1 MAEVPAIKALSSV
14 EPGSRMLY
22 SRLIGALF
30 PLGFV
35 VYGVGNG
42 VVNSVTGGSDFL
54 STISAHQ
61 NTLVLGAFLM
71 VLNTVV
77 DVGKGVLFFPILE
90 KHSKRIALAYLAA
103 MIVEVVLLD
112 VGVLALLMI
121 VPLSSQHGV
130 GAGVAQALGSLAVK
144 WNPMAFWVAEG
155 VLAGGGIFLC
165 LLLFRSQLIPRWLG
179 GWGVIGYA
187 IFLAG
192 AIAEIL
198 GIHIGPI
205 LLIPG
210 GLFELA
216 LGFWLLIKGFEPEAY
231 RGQPVMES
239 PA

>member
-1 MAEVPAIKALSSV
+1 MTEVPAVEVSSSA
-14 EPGSRMLY
+14 EPGSRMTD

-42 VVNSVTGGSDFL
+42 LVNSVTGGSDFL
-54 STISAHQ
+54 STTSAHQ
-61 NTLVLGAFLM
+61 TTLVLGAFLM
-71 VLNTVV
+71 LLNTVV

-90 KHSKRIALAYLAA
+90 KHGRRTALAYLAA
-103 MIVEVVLLD
+103 LIVEVVLLD

-130 GAGVAQALGSLAVK
+130 GAGVAQALGSLATK
-144 WNPMAFWVAEG
+144 WNTLAFWVAEG
-155 VLAGGGIFLC
+155 TLAVGGIFLC
-165 LLLFRSQLIPRWLG
+165 ALLFRTRLIPRFLG
-179 GWGVIGYA
+179 GWGVIGYG

-216 LGFWLLIKGFEPEAY
+216 LGFWLLIKGFQPEAY
-231 RGQPVMES
+231 RGQPVMAS
-239 PA
+239 AA